1 MGCTD
6 IHDCG
11 RGTYCLALA
20 LYKIQFEEIWYH
32 EITNIVKELK
42 VFGRIIMLKNMII
55 TVIIIFIA
63 VELIEHIIFP
73 IVWSIF
79 KGRKRSTYGVM
90 GMMGKVVEIRRWNK
104 TEGQVSIN
112 GELWSAVCE
121 TPLTVGG
128 KAVVQGIEGL
138 TLKLKPCE
146 NL

>member
-1 MGCTD
+1 
-6 IHDCG
+6 
-11 RGTYCLALA
+11 
-20 LYKIQFEEIWYH
+20 
-32 EITNIVKELK
+32 
-42 VFGRIIMLKNMII
+42 MLKNMII

-138 TLKLKPCE
+138 TLKLKPYE
-146 NL
+146 NS

>member
-32 EITNIVKELK
+32 EITNTVKELK
-42 VFGRIIMLKNMII
+42 GFGRIIMPKNMII

-90 GMMGKVVEIRRWNK
+90 GMIGKVVEIRRWNK

-121 TPLTVGG
+121 VPLTVGG

-138 TLKLKPCE
+138 TLKLKPYE
-146 NL
+146 NS

>member
-11 RGTYCLALA
+11 RSTCCLALA

-55 TVIIIFIA
+55 TAIIIFIA
-63 VELIEHIIFP
+63 VELIEHILFP

-90 GMMGKVVEIRRWNK
+90 GMIGEVVEIRRWNK

-121 TPLTVGG
+121 VPLTVGG

-138 TLKLKPCE
+138 TLKLKPYK
-146 NL
+146 NS

>member
-6 IHDCG
+6 IHGCG
-11 RGTYCLALA
+11 RSTYCLALA
-20 LYKIQFEEIWYH
+20 LYKIQLEEIWYH

-42 VFGRIIMLKNMII
+42 VFGRRIMLKNMII
-55 TVIIIFIA
+55 TAIIIFIA

-90 GMMGKVVEIRRWNK
+90 GMIGKVVEIRRWNK
-104 TEGQVSIN
+104 TEGQVLIN

-121 TPLTVGG
+121 VPLAVGG
-128 KAVVQGIEGL
+128 KAVILGIEGL
-138 TLKLKPCE
+138 TLKLKPSK
-146 NL
+146 N

>member
-11 RGTYCLALA
+11 RSTYYLALA

-73 IVWSIF
+73 IAWYIF
-79 KGRKRSTYGVM
+79 NGRKRSTYGVM
-90 GMMGKVVEIRRWNK
+90 GMIGKVVEIQRWHK

-121 TPLTVGG
+121 VPLPVGG

-138 TLKLKPCE
+138 TLKLKPYE
-146 NL
+146 NS

>member
-1 MGCTD
+1 MDCTD

-11 RGTYCLALA
+11 RNTYYLALA
-20 LYKIQFEEIWYH
+20 LYKIQFEEIWHH
-32 EITNIVKELK
+32 EIKDIVKKLK
-42 VFGRIIMLKNMII
+42 ILVRRIMLKNIII
-55 TVIIIFIA
+55 TVIIIFVT

-90 GMMGKVVEIRRWNK
+90 GMIGKVVEIRRWNK
-104 TEGQVSIN
+104 TEGQVLIN

-121 TPLTVGG
+121 VPLQVGG

-138 TLKLKPCE
+138 TLKLKPYE
-146 NL
+146 NS

>member
-1 MGCTD
+1 MGGTD

-11 RGTYCLALA
+11 RSTYCPALA

-42 VFGRIIMLKNMII
+42 VFGRKIMLKNMII

-90 GMMGKVVEIRRWNK
+90 GMIGEVVEIRRWNK
-104 TEGQVSIN
+104 TEGQVLIN
-112 GELWSAVCE
+112 GELWSAICE
-121 TPLTVGG
+121 VPLTVGG
-128 KAVVQGIEGL
+128 KAVILGIEGL
-138 TLKLKPCE
+138 TLKLKPLE
-146 NL
+146 N

>member
-1 MGCTD
+1 
-6 IHDCG
+6 
-11 RGTYCLALA
+11 
-20 LYKIQFEEIWYH
+20 
-32 EITNIVKELK
+32 
-42 VFGRIIMLKNMII
+42 MLKNIII

-104 TEGQVSIN
+104 SEGQVSIN

-121 TPLTVGG
+121 APLTVGG

-138 TLKLKPCE
+138 TLKLKPYE
-146 NL
+146 NS

>member
-11 RGTYCLALA
+11 RSTYCLALA
-20 LYKIQFEEIWYH
+20 LYKIKFKEIWYH

-42 VFGRIIMLKNMII
+42 VFGRRIMLKNMII

-73 IVWSIF
+73 IVWSAF
-79 KGRKRSTYGVM
+79 KGRKRSNYGVM
-90 GMMGKVVEIRRWNK
+90 GMIGKVVEIRRWNK
-104 TEGQVSIN
+104 TEGQVLIN

-121 TPLTVGG
+121 VPLPVGG
-128 KAVVQGIEGL
+128 KALVRGIEGL
-138 TLKLKPCE
+138 TLKLKPYE
-146 NL
+146 NS

>member
-32 EITNIVKELK
+32 EIANTVKELK
-42 VFGRIIMLKNMII
+42 VIGRRIMLKNMII

-73 IVWSIF
+73 IV
-79 KGRKRSTYGVM
+79 
-90 GMMGKVVEIRRWNK
+90 
-104 TEGQVSIN
+104 
-112 GELWSAVCE
+112 
-121 TPLTVGG
+121 
-128 KAVVQGIEGL
+128 
-138 TLKLKPCE
+138 
-146 NL
+146 

>member
-6 IHDCG
+6 IRDCG
-11 RGTYCLALA
+11 RGAYCLALA

-32 EITNIVKELK
+32 EITNTVKELK

-79 KGRKRSTYGVM
+79 KGRKSSTYGVM
-90 GMMGKVVEIRRWNK
+90 GMIGKVVEIRLWNK

-121 TPLTVGG
+121 VPLTVGG

-138 TLKLKPCE
+138 TLKLKPYE
-146 NL
+146 N